1 MSTAGTSSNVGT
13 TATDVGDFTAL
24 LLDINPTYTTTGY
37 PNVWT
42 QFTVT
47 VTGVPSATLGRLALR
62 YFVENGGPTGVNSDY
77 IGIDTF
83 VFNGS
88 CGPTPTP
95 GTPTPTATTGPSS
108 TPCGSFNENF
118 DGVTAPA
125 LPSGWVASNAAGG
138 APLWVTSTTTPD
150 TAPNTAFIDDPNVV
164 TDKHLITPNIAIST
178 AAAQI
183 TFRNFYNL
191 EDTFDGGV
199 LEVSSPNINGGAFTD
214 VTNAAV
220 GGNFVSGGYTDTIST
235 SFQSPIA
242 GRMAWSGNAGA
253 YQTTVANL
261 GPNVNGQTI
270 KLRFRMASDNS
281 VSATGWRVDTIAVAG
296 GPCGTPSA
304 TPTATATSTGNSGS
318 VSDTVLS
325 ACDNS
330 VIDSDHYDR

>member
-1 MSTAGTSSNVGT
+1 M
-13 TATDVGDFTAL
+13 
-24 LLDINPTYTTTGY
+24 
-37 PNVWT
+37 
-42 QFTVT
+42 
-47 VTGVPSATLGRLALR
+47 
-62 YFVENGGPTGVNSDY
+62 
-77 IGIDTF
+77 
-83 VFNGS
+83 
-88 CGPTPTP
+88 
-95 GTPTPTATTGPSS
+95 
-108 TPCGSFNENF
+108 
-118 DGVTAPA
+118 TAPA

-164 TDKHLITPNIAIST
+164 TDKHLITPNIAISI

-214 VTNAAV
+214 ITNAAV

-261 GPNVNGQTI
+261 GRT
-270 KLRFRMASDNS
+270 
-281 VSATGWRVDTIAVAG
+281 
-296 GPCGTPSA
+296 
-304 TPTATATSTGNSGS
+304 
-318 VSDTVLS
+318 
-325 ACDNS
+325 
-330 VIDSDHYDR
+330 